1 MPNENHYA
9 VVVGVDQYPDFLK
22 GKKNLNCPQN
32 DAKAIENWLLRAD
45 GGNLPPPAA
54 GAVQSPNLVLITR
67 DVPAGRPPPCP
78 LINEIVKAIKT
89 TAAAFHAKYTFQDED
104 GQAAIWNTSRLYL
117 FFSGH
122 GLDTSGDDAVLLGAD
137 TEDNLLFYVSV
148 RDIVN
153 KFKIAKTFRE
163 VVVWTDCCR
172 TASAIPVGPSS
183 LDLTAY
189 RFEGKGDVRIF
200 FARASKTQQPAYEP
214 PKAKLAEAP
223 NSFFT
228 QALLDGLKGGVPGAS
243 AGLTTKNLRT
253 YLELRVPELSQ
264 KYYNLDQ
271 YPEIAP
277 DDYIELVPARAAPHY
292 TARLKVASDSPFAG
306 FGALRVFSGLEG
318 IATVKQYPV
327 NQASPDVFEASLPT
341 GLYIVTPDLQN
352 PASPKDTFYIL
363 GANAEWK
370 I

>member
-9 VVVGVDQYPDFLK
+9 VVVGVDQYPDFLR

-32 DAKAIENWLLRAD
+32 DAQAIGNWLLRAD

-54 GAVQSPNLVLITR
+54 GAAQSPNLMLITR
-67 DVPAGRPPPCP
+67 EVPAGRPPPCP

-89 TAAAFHAKYTFQDED
+89 AAAAYHAKYTFQDED

-148 RDIVN
+148 LDIVN

-172 TASAIPVGPSS
+172 TASAIPVGPSP

-189 RFEGKGDVRIF
+189 RFEGKGDVRVF

-214 PKAKLAEAP
+214 PKEKLAEAP

-228 QALLDGLKGGVPGAS
+228 QALLEGLKGGVPNAS
-243 AGLTTKNLRT
+243 AGVTSTNLRK
-253 YLELRVPELSQ
+253 YLELRVSKLSQ
-264 KYYNLDQ
+264 QYYNVDQ

-277 DDYIELVPARAAPHY
+277 DDYIELVPVPAPAY
-292 TARLKVASDSPFAG
+292 YMARLKVAPGSPFAG
-306 FGALRVFSGLEG
+306 LDALRIFSGLEDL
-318 IATVKQYPV
+318 ATVKEYPV
-327 NQASPDVFEASLPT
+327 NKTSPDVFEASLPS
-341 GLYIVTPDLQN
+341 GLYMVTPDLTN
-352 PASPKDTFYIL
+352 PASPKDTFFIL
-363 GANAEWK
+363 GANTERE

>member
-9 VVVGVDQYPDFLK
+9 VVVGVDQYPDFLR
-22 GKKNLNCPQN
+22 GKKNLSCPQN
-32 DAKAIENWLLRAD
+32 DAQAIGNWLLRAD
-45 GGNLPPPAA
+45 GGNLPPP
-54 GAVQSPNLVLITR
+54 GKGGDQSPNLTLITR
-67 DVPAGRPPPCP
+67 EVPAARPPPRP

-89 TAAAFHAKYTFQDED
+89 TAAAFHAKYALQGES

-148 RDIVN
+148 LDIVN
-153 KFKIAKTFRE
+153 KFKIAKTFRD

-189 RFEGKGDVRIF
+189 RFEGKGDVRVC

-214 PKAKLAEAP
+214 PKEKLAEAP

-228 QALLDGLKGGVPGAS
+228 QALLDGLKGGVAGAS
-243 AGLTTKNLRT
+243 AGVTSTNLRR

-264 KYYNLDQ
+264 KYYNVDQ

-277 DDYIELVPARAAPHY
+277 DDYIELVPVAAPAYY
-292 TARLKVASDSPFAG
+292 TARLTVAPGSSFIG
-306 FGALRVFSGLEG
+306 FNSLRIFSGLEDL
-318 IATVKQYPV
+318 ATMFSKP
-327 NQASPDVFEASLPT
+327 ACPAVFT
-341 GLYIVTPDLQN
+341 
-352 PASPKDTFYIL
+352 
-363 GANAEWK
+363 W
-370 I
+370 